1 MLGLGRRCTLSHGMP
16 YIYFPLNLRQHA
28 AEDATNRMNLREIG
42 KFYKYN
48 SFNAKIF
55 QSAEFVQQIAA
66 INSERDNHSA
76 YNCNRLLSRVDITA
90 NTCTS
95 TIAPTEDSI
104 DIGNA
109 PAAHSVGMQVR
120 ASKLFTGPQKNGYL
134 FKHLHLQCSFAMQ
147 LCLPVACV
155 GLG

>member
-1 MLGLGRRCTLSHGMP
+1 
-16 YIYFPLNLRQHA
+16 
-28 AEDATNRMNLREIG
+28 MNLREIG